1 MKINEITFNQFSFRN
16 IISSCSIFGKFSPAI
31 FKREK
36 GYGIRI
42 KTGSGIRGM
51 NYNVAYDYF
60 TLDET
65 GLIVISPRG
74 MAKKYNKHI
83 RITNMDEMVE
93 LYKEWHINE

>member
-1 MKINEITFNQFSFRN
+1 MKVNEITFDKFVYRN
-16 IISSCSIFGKFSPAI
+16 LISSCSVFGKFSPAI
-31 FKREK
+31 FKREN

-65 GLIVISPRG
+65 GLIIMSPRG
-74 MAKKYNKHI
+74 MAKKFNKRV
-83 RITNMDEMVE
+83 RIIDIDKILEI
-93 LYKEWHINE
+93 YKEWRINE